1 MECDYFEFD
10 DSSEIRT
17 VYEDVKI
24 YLGENYEEI
33 SIPRPNVGHPADI
46 IHDFQQVRN
55 WAAYALIEMSK
66 IEIKKS
72 IENTF

>member
-10 DSSEIRT
+10 DSSETRT

-24 YLGENYEEI
+24 FLGEEYEEI
-33 SIPRPNVGHPADI
+33 SIPRPNFGHPADI

-55 WAAYALIEMSK
+55 
-66 IEIKKS
+66 
-72 IENTF
+72 